1 VTDPRRY
8 DEAYWGIGTE
18 EVDPLDQPPPDAASS
33 RRIRSEPVASMDG
46 GHKRPRWLGYALI
59 IVVVGL
65 ILGVVTIVWAR
76 GQINP
81 GGKLGAQ
88 VTVAIPKGSSTAKV
102 ASLLGSKGVIHSPT
116 IFRFY
121 VKLKGA
127 GPLLAG
133 TYNFQKNSKYD
144 TVISLLRKGPIV
156 QEHHLTIPEG
166 FTLTQIADRVGKLP
180 GLSAQKFLDLATNG
194 QVRSPYQPPGVN
206 SLEGLLYPAT
216 YNIKPGED
224 ETSIIQ
230 RMLDAFDQ
238 QMQTVTVDPA
248 LTRMGITQYQVAI
261 VASIIER
268 EGKLAEDRGPIAS
281 VIYNRL
287 KKGMKLQL
295 DSTGLYGQHAT
306 DPHQLDLKYDSP
318 YNTYLYK
325 GLPPTPMAS
334 PGMAALQ
341 AAAQPPTTTYLY
353 YILID
358 PNGKQAF
365 ASTSKEFDRLH
376 AEAKAKGLL

>member
-1 VTDPRRY
+1 
-8 DEAYWGIGTE
+8 
-18 EVDPLDQPPPDAASS
+18 
-33 RRIRSEPVASMDG
+33 
-46 GHKRPRWLGYALI
+46 LI
-59 IVVVGL
+59 VVVVGL
-65 ILGVVTIVWAR
+65 LLGVVSIVWAR

-81 GGKLGAQ
+81 GGKAGAQ
-88 VTVAIPKGSSTAKV
+88 VTVTIPKGSSTAKV
-102 ASLLGSKGVIHSPT
+102 ASLLGSRGVIHSPT

-133 TYNFQKNSKYD
+133 TYAFKKNSKYD

-166 FTLTQIADRVGKLP
+166 FTLTQIADRIGKLP
-180 GLSAQKFLDLATNG
+180 GLSSQKFLDLATNG
-194 QVRSPYQPPGVN
+194 QIRSPYQPPGVN

-287 KKGMKLQL
+287 RKNMKLQL

-325 GLPPTPMAS
+325 GLPPTPMSS

-341 AAAQPPTTTYLY
+341 AAAQPPTTTYIY